1 MERCDIQGNQHPEE
15 QKNTHMII
23 VRHVA
28 GERNIIQLIL
38 KIEIQPEILKFL
50 AEEMFTFFLSI
61 LYHNARGKY
70 LKFGCVSFQ
79 SALKGDEEKKIT
91 TKDLSYKKCA

>member
-1 MERCDIQGNQHPEE
+1 
-15 QKNTHMII
+15 
-23 VRHVA
+23 
-28 GERNIIQLIL
+28 
-38 KIEIQPEILKFL
+38 
-50 AEEMFTFFLSI
+50 MFTFFLSI
-61 LYHNARGKY
+61 LYARGKY